1 MSELEYRE
9 VNERAR
15 RECKNT
21 LRKCQASRDY
31 WKFIAII
38 LFFISLF
45 CILELGGCL
54 ADLN

>member
-9 VNERAR
+9 VSETAR

-21 LRKCQASRDY
+21 LQKCQASRDY
-31 WKFIAII
+31 WRFTAIA

>member
-9 VNERAR
+9 VKETAR

-21 LRKCQASRDY
+21 LRSCEASRDY
-31 WKFIAII
+31 WKFAA
-38 LFFISLF
+38 LVFFIISLF
-45 CILELGGCL
+45 CILELSGCL

>member
-9 VNERAR
+9 VSERAR

-21 LRKCQASRDY
+21 LQRCEASRDY
-31 WKFIAII
+31 WKFTAIAL
-38 LFFISLF
+38 LFLSLF

>member
-9 VNERAR
+9 VGERAR

-21 LRKCQASRDY
+21 LQRCEASRDY
-31 WKFIAII
+31 WRFAAIV
-38 LFFISLF
+38 FFIVSLV
-45 CILELGGCL
+45 CILELSGCL